1 MRSSE
6 SERSVIDNSSRHSRL
21 CSFVE
26 SQLNTYSEFC
36 SRDACQI
43 RGMEIIESVYPW
55 SVFLLQ
61 KSEIDPRWVDFAKLS
76 NLTKERVLA
85 DSHGLGDQGLGTGLA
100 VRRPPVVQS
109 SIIGYLILAGP
120 L

>member
-1 MRSSE
+1 MVGIAQR
-6 SERSVIDNSSRHSRL
+6 INLH
-21 CSFVE
+21 C
-26 SQLNTYSEFC
+26 
-36 SRDACQI
+36 
-43 RGMEIIESVYPW
+43 IECWKVNEYPW

-76 NLTKERVLA
+76 NLTKVRVSA
-85 DSHGLGDQGLGTGLA
+85 DSHSQGDQGLGTGLA